1 MERVEA
7 LVKHLKIDRAE
18 FLEDAY
24 TPCLEPDCGGERK
37 YYDILAGKGW
47 FCAKHDA
54 KWNWCEAKLRRA
66 AIWDLDL
73 AEAKKLLQEY
83 KFDRYDLET
92 TAKRIDD
99 GWKFRE
105 AKGENLVLDRTDT
118 KRREIVGVLHEYI
131 RSYK

>member
-1 MERVEA
+1 MFKSEA
-7 LVKHLKIDRAE
+7 FQSLQKNL
-18 FLEDAY
+18 
-24 TPCLEPDCGGERK
+24 
-37 YYDILAGKGW
+37 LARIGLSP
-47 FCAKHDA
+47 
-54 KWNWCEAKLRRA
+54 EAKLRRA